1 MTKISG
7 ETTVRNQESP
17 INKTYQ
23 LFIDG
28 QWVDAVSGK
37 TFKSYNPATGELN
50 AVVAEAGTEDVDLA
64 VKAARKAF
72 ESGPWATMSPSDR
85 GRLLNKVAQALW
97 SKVEFLAEV
106 ETRDNGLPIN
116 ETKHIAIPGTI
127 DVLEFYAGLANKVQG
142 ETLSSPQDRLNYTLK
157 EPLGVI
163 GAIIPWNFP
172 LMLTMW
178 KLAPALAT
186 GNTIVIKPAEETP
199 ISTLELVK
207 IFQEAGIPD
216 GVINVVPGYGKVAG
230 DALANHPDVD
240 KVAFTGSTDTGR
252 IIMQAAGKNLKPVSL
267 ELGGK
272 SPNIVFDDANVE
284 NAVNGSLFGIYFG
297 QGQVCASG
305 TRLFVQEGIYDEFME
320 KFVEKAKKIRVGN
333 PSDESTQMGPQV
345 SLKQLERIEKYVEI
359 GIKEGAE
366 LLTGGKRTTNVGEGH
381 FFTPTIFGNVT
392 NDMTIARE
400 EIFGPV
406 LSVIKFKDEADVLEK
421 ANDTIYG
428 LAAGVWTENL
438 KRGHRMAKKL
448 KAGTVY
454 INTFSMLDSVA
465 PFGGTKQS
473 GFGRELGMQ
482 ALDMFTETKHVW
494 VDLNEEHFN
503 WYGV

>member
-1 MTKISG
+1 MTKLSG
-7 ETTVRNQESP
+7 ETGLKDNISP
-17 INKTYQ
+17 INETYQ

-28 QWVDAVSGK
+28 KWVDAVSGR
-37 TFKSYNPATGELN
+37 TFKTYNPATGELN
-50 AVVAEAGTEDVDLA
+50 AVVAEADQEDVDLA

-72 ESGPWATMSPSDR
+72 KSGPWADMAPSDR
-85 GRLLNKVAQALW
+85 GRLLNKVALALW
-97 SKVEFLAEV
+97 EKLDFLAEV

-116 ETKHIAIPGTI
+116 ETRHIAIPAMI
-127 DVLEFYAGLANKVQG
+127 DVLEFYAGLPNKVQG
-142 ETLSSPQDRLNYTLK
+142 ETLASPKGRLNYTLK

-163 GAIIPWNFP
+163 GAIVPWNFP

-186 GNTIVIKPAEETP
+186 GNTIVIKPAEDTP

-207 IFQEAGIPD
+207 IFQEAGMPD

-230 DALANHPDVD
+230 DALVSHPDVD
-240 KVAFTGSTDTGR
+240 KVAFTGSTATGR
-252 IIMQAAGKNLKPVSL
+252 LIMQAASKNLKPVSL

-272 SPNIVFDDANVE
+272 SPNIVFDDANIE
-284 NAVNGSLFGIYFG
+284 NAINGSMFGIYFG

-305 TRLFVQEGIYDEFME
+305 TRLFVQEGIYDEFVA
-320 KFVEKAKKIRVGN
+320 KFLEKAKKIRVGN
-333 PSDESTQMGPQV
+333 PLDESTQMGPQT
-345 SLKQLERIEKYVEI
+345 SLVQLERIEHYVET
-359 GIKEGAE
+359 GIKEGAT
-366 LLTGGKRTTNVGEGH
+366 LLTGGERYKGAGDGN
-381 FFTPTIFGNVT
+381 FFTPTVFGDVT

-406 LSVIKFKDEADVLEK
+406 LSIIKFKDEADVLEK

-428 LAAGVWTENL
+428 LAAGVWTESL
-438 KRGHRMAKKL
+438 KRAHRMAEKL
-448 KAGTVY
+448 EAGTVY

-473 GFGRELGMQ
+473 GFGKELGIQ
-482 ALDMFTETKHVW
+482 ALDMFTEMKLVW
-494 VDLNEEHFN
+494 IDLNDEHLN